1 MRIEEN
7 KEIAATATMD
17 SKLRLLKDLYDAG
30 IDHVIVWFDGGGDS
44 GQIESVDL
52 FTESGDLLPLE
63 DIRANKHLVMRRCGS
78 EHDGE
83 RWIPVYK
90 AMWVSFAERLDQLV
104 SDELDATGVDWYNND
119 GGFGTWELTGIM
131 SGEPKKECEIAVRVT
146 EAVSA
151 HWEADVPFLNNEDY
165 TEGAP

>member
-30 IDHVIVWFDGGGDS
+30 IDRVKVWFDGGGDS
-44 GQIESVDL
+44 GQIESVAL
-52 FTESGDLLPLE
+52 FTKSGVLLPLE
-63 DIRANKHLVMRRCGS
+63 DIHAYKHLVMRRCGS

-90 AMWVSFAERLDQLV
+90 AMWVSFAERIDQFV
-104 SDELDATGVDWYNND
+104 SDELDATNVNWYDND
-119 GGFGTWELTGIM
+119 GGCGFWELTGIM
-131 SGEPKKECEIAVRVT
+131 SGEPKKEFEVSVRVIET
-146 EAVSA
+146 VVE
-151 HWEADVPFLNNEDY
+151 HWEADVPFLDNEDY
-165 TEGAP
+165 TEGTP

>member
-7 KEIAATATMD
+7 KEIAATATTD

-30 IDHVIVWFDGGGDS
+30 ADRVKVWFDGGGDS
-44 GQIESVDL
+44 GQIESVEL
-52 FTESGDLLPLE
+52 LTESGALFPIE
-63 DIRANKHLVMRRCGS
+63 DIRAYKHLVMRRCGS
-78 EHDGE
+78 ERDGE
-83 RWIPVYK
+83 RWVPVYK
-90 AMWVSFAERLDQLV
+90 AAWVSFAERLEQLV

-131 SGEPKKECEIAVRVT
+131 SGEPKKEFEISVRVVET
-146 EAVSA
+146 VSE
-151 HWEADVPFLNNEDY
+151 HWEADAPFLDNEAY

>member
-7 KEIAATATMD
+7 KEIAATATTD

-30 IDHVIVWFDGGGDS
+30 IDRVKVWFDGGGDS
-44 GQIESVDL
+44 GQIESVEL
-52 FTESGDLLPLE
+52 FTESGDLFPIE
-63 DIRANKHLVMRRCGS
+63 GIHAYKHLVMRRCGS

-90 AMWVSFAERLDQLV
+90 AMWVSFAERIDQLV

-131 SGEPKKECEIAVRVT
+131 SGEPKKEFEILVRVVET
-146 EAVSA
+146 FSE
-151 HWEADVPFLNNEDY
+151 HWEADVPFLDNEAY

>member
-1 MRIEEN
+1 MRTEEN

-30 IDHVIVWFDGGGDS
+30 VDRVRVCFDGGGDS
-44 GQIESVDL
+44 GQIESAVL
-52 FTESGDLLPLE
+52 FTESGALLPLE
-63 DIRANKHLVMRRCGS
+63 DIRACKHLVMHRCGS

-90 AMWVSFAERLDQLV
+90 AMWVSFAERIDQFV
-104 SDELDATGVDWYNND
+104 SDELAATDVDWYNND
-119 GGFGTWELTGIM
+119 GGFGAWELTGIM
-131 SGEPKKECEIAVRVT
+131 SGEPKKELEIAVRFI

>member
-7 KEIAATATMD
+7 KEIAATATTD

-30 IDHVIVWFDGGGDS
+30 IDRVKVWFDGGGDS
-44 GQIESVDL
+44 GQIESVEL

-63 DIRANKHLVMRRCGS
+63 DIRAYKHLVMRRFGS

-83 RWIPVYK
+83 RWVPAYK
-90 AMWVSFAERLDQLV
+90 AAWVSFAERLEQLV
-104 SDELDATGVDWYNND
+104 FDELDETGVDWFNND

-131 SGEPKKECEIAVRVT
+131 SGEPKKECEISVRVT

>member
-1 MRIEEN
+1 MRTEEN

-30 IDHVIVWFDGGGDS
+30 IDRVIVWFDGGGDS
-44 GQIESVDL
+44 GQIESVEL

-90 AMWVSFAERLDQLV
+90 AMWVSFAERIDQLV
-104 SDELDATGVDWYNND
+104 SDELSTTGVDWYNND

-131 SGEPKKECEIAVRVT
+131 SGEPKKEFEVSVRVIET
-146 EAVSA
+146 VVE
-151 HWEADVPFLNNEDY
+151 HWEADVPFLDNEDY
-165 TEGAP
+165 TEGTP